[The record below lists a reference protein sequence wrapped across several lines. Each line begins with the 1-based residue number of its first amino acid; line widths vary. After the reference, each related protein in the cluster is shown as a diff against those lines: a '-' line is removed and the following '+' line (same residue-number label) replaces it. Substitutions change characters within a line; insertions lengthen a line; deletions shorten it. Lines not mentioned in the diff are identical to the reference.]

1 MQRRLWRPVTLL
13 LCVAGAVFALA
24 QGRFLSPSAPTG
36 AGEAASIEPGD
47 PYLGELEFVA
57 TCAGC
62 HGDGGAGGGIGP
74 RLAGAGLSAAL
85 IQSRI
90 ERGAGAMPSGLVEGK
105 GEADVLAYVIG
116 ITAK

>member
-1 MQRRLWRPVTLL
+1 MQRRVWRPLTLL

-24 QGRFLSPSAPTG
+24 QGRFLAPSAPAGVG
-36 AGEAASIEPGD
+36 AAASIKPGD
-47 PYLGELEFVA
+47 AYQGELVFVE

-62 HGDGGAGGGIGP
+62 HGNGGVGP

-90 ERGAGAMPSGLVEGK
+90 ERGAGTMPAGLVEGK
-105 GEADVLAYVIG
+105 SEADVLAYVIG
-116 ITAK
+116 ITGK